1 MRRTQR
7 YQPRRPILR
16 RAAALLAIL
25 AQLAIVVAGIG
36 EGRAGVGYAAHVDP
50 GGTST
55 HYSHNEAQCASC
67 QARSIHGVA
76 GVAQPPVVS
85 ARPREL
91 AAVTWLESYRDSRID
106 SQHLSRAPPFVS

>member
-7 YQPRRPILR
+7 YPQRRPFFG
-16 RAAALLAIL
+16 RAAAILAFL

-36 EGRAGVGYAAHVDP
+36 EGRAGIGYASHIDP

-67 QARSIHGVA
+67 QARSMHGVA
-76 GVAQPPVVS
+76 RPEHPPVVTV
-85 ARPREL
+85 RPREL
-91 AAVTWLESYRDSRID
+91 PAVTWLESYLDSSVD
-106 SQHLSRAPPFVS
+106 FQNLSRAPPFVS

>member
-7 YQPRRPILR
+7 FQLRRPYLR
-16 RAAALLAIL
+16 RVAAVLAIL

-67 QARSIHGVA
+67 QARSVHGVA
-76 GVAQPPVVS
+76 GVAHLPVLS

-91 AAVTWLESYRDSRID
+91 PAVTWFESYHDSSVE
-106 SQHLSRAPPFVS
+106 SQNLSRAPPFVS

>member
-7 YQPRRPILR
+7 YRPRRPFLGRTAAIL
-16 RAAALLAIL
+16 AFL

-36 EGRAGVGYAAHVDP
+36 EGRAGLGYAAHFDP

-55 HYSHNEAQCASC
+55 HYAHNEAQCASC
-67 QARSIHGVA
+67 QARSVHGLA
-76 GVAQPPVVS
+76 RPQHPPVVS

-91 AAVTWLESYRDSRID
+91 PAVTWLESYLDSSID
-106 SQHLSRAPPFVS
+106 RQNLSRAPPFVS

>member
-7 YQPRRPILR
+7 YSQRRPFLG
-16 RAAALLAIL
+16 RAAAVLAFL

-36 EGRAGVGYAAHVDP
+36 EGRAGIGYAAHVDP

-67 QARSIHGVA
+67 QARSVHGLA
-76 GVAQPPVVS
+76 RPEHPPVAF

-91 AAVTWLESYRDSRID
+91 PAVTWLESYLDSSVD
-106 SQHLSRAPPFVS
+106 SQNLSRAPPFVG